1 MPFITACQG
10 LITKEMAI
18 LFKIDTLSAAYEGK
32 VVLQDINLTVNEND
46 FIGVIGPN
54 GGGKTT
60 LLKVILGL
68 IRPVKGSIIF
78 NNDLISTKSI
88 GYLPQI
94 STGDINYPVTVTD
107 IILSGLMIKKG
118 FITRMTLSDKK
129 TADAVIEEL
138 GLSDRA
144 GATLNELSGGQ
155 IQRVFLGRAII
166 GNPGLLLLDEP
177 GTFVDNT
184 FENDFYE
191 KLKELNSR
199 MAILMVSH
207 DIGTISAH
215 IKSFAC
221 VNRSLHYHP
230 HREIT
235 EENLLA
241 YGCPIQLITH
251 GEVPHTVLKH
261 HQ

>member
-1 MPFITACQG
+1 MVQIWFCRIVD
-10 LITKEMAI
+10 LK
-18 LFKIDTLSAAYEGK
+18 
-32 VVLQDINLTVNEND
+32 VNEND

-68 IRPVKGSIIF
+68 VKPAKGKIVF
-78 NNDLISTKSI
+78 NDELLNSNSI

-107 IILSGLMIKKG
+107 IILSGLMIGKG
-118 FITRMTLSDKK
+118 IISRMSISDKAK
-129 TADAVIEEL
+129 AKNVIDEL
-138 GLSDRA
+138 GLTGMAKS
-144 GATLNELSGGQ
+144 TLNELSGGQ
-155 IQRVFLGRAII
+155 MQRVFLGRAII
-166 GNPGLLLLDEP
+166 GNPRLLLLDEP
-177 GTFVDNT
+177 GNFVDTT

-191 KLKELNSR
+191 KLRGLNKR

-207 DIGTISAH
+207 DVGTISSH

-230 HREIT
+230 SHEIT
-235 EENLLA
+235 NEDLLA
-241 YGCPIQLITH
+241 YGCPIQLVTH
-251 GEVPHTVLKH
+251 GDVPHTVLKYH
-261 HQ
+261 K